1 MRDEPRLPDHIDTI
15 PDALAFWAERTPDA
29 PALRAIDGC
38 QLSHRELHEAIERA
52 ARRLTARG
60 VGREDRVALV
70 LPSGLEMCVAL
81 LGVVAGA
88 AAVPLSSA
96 SSEPE
101 LTRDLA
107 RLRPRLVVTGEP
119 SRTRAQDV
127 AARLAI
133 PVMPADELLA
143 PGGPELTRI
152 MGQAPAYSQDVA
164 VILHTSGTTGVPKRV
179 PRTHGSYTTAVRI
192 ARDSTLLT
200 PEDVLLLTAGAHLN
214 LGLADFLAA
223 LLSGG
228 SCVVTPGFDP
238 RAYPAWLRDYRPTW
252 SVLTP
257 AELERLLDHAAATGQ
272 ESVAGPESRLR
283 AIRAEAR
290 GMLPGTRERAERS
303 LRVPA
308 LSGYGMT
315 ETGNIA
321 KFGPQDRMRPEGAC
335 GRSWGMAIRIVD
347 EDGSDV
353 GPGATGEVVVRGPT
367 VFAGYLDDSEATAAF
382 LPGGWFRTGDLGYLG
397 ADGLLYLTG
406 RRGELINRGGEK
418 IAPAEVDRAL
428 VSHPAV
434 AAAAVFPV
442 PDAHLG
448 EDLVAA
454 VVLKP
459 GLAATP
465 RELRRWMLDRL
476 SRFKVPRRIWFVET
490 LPRTST
496 GKVQRG
502 VLAARF
508 SAVGQM
514 RRSPLVRQ
522 SKQAR

>member
-1 MRDEPRLPDHIDTI
+1 M
-15 PDALAFWAERTPDA
+15 
-29 PALRAIDGC
+29 
-38 QLSHRELHEAIERA
+38 
-52 ARRLTARG
+52 
-60 VGREDRVALV
+60 
-70 LPSGLEMCVAL
+70 
-81 LGVVAGA
+81 
-88 AAVPLSSA
+88 
-96 SSEPE
+96 
-101 LTRDLA
+101 
-107 RLRPRLVVTGEP
+107 
-119 SRTRAQDV
+119 
-127 AARLAI
+127 
-133 PVMPADELLA
+133 
-143 PGGPELTRI
+143 
-152 MGQAPAYSQDVA
+152 
-164 VILHTSGTTGVPKRV
+164 ILHTPGTTGLPKRV

-200 PEDVLLLTAGAHLN
+200 PEDVLLLTAGAHHN

-228 SCVVTPGFDP
+228 SCVVAPGFDP
-238 RAYPAWLRDYRPTW
+238 RAYPAWLRDYQPTW

-257 AELERLLDHAAATGQ
+257 AELELLVDHAAATGAGP
-272 ESVAGPESRLR
+272 VAGPESRLR
-283 AIRAEAR
+283 AIRAEAQ

-303 LRVPA
+303 LRASVLA
-308 LSGYGMT
+308 GYGMT

-321 KFGPQDRMRPEGAC
+321 KFGPQDRMRLEGAC
-335 GRSWGMAIRIVD
+335 GRPWGMASRIVD

-367 VFAGYLDDSEATAAF
+367 VFAGYLDEPEATAAAF
-382 LPGGWFRTGDLGYLG
+382 LPGGWLLTGDLGYLD

-406 RRGELINRGGEK
+406 RRSEK
-418 IAPAEVDRAL
+418 IAPMEVDRVL
-428 VSHPAV
+428 VSHPAD

-459 GLAATP
+459 GLAATL

-476 SRFKVPRRIWFVET
+476 SRFKVPCRIWFVET